1 MGKKLPGL
9 LVNSYGFAN
18 FSFSLMMFLA
28 LNYYAIFL
36 TDVALINAAH
46 VGTIMLITHLV
57 DAVAIFASGIM
68 IQRSQMRWGQFR
80 SWLIFTPILTCIFFT
95 LTFTNLPLSY
105 GRKMVYLALAYM
117 IAHISLNFAFNAQLG
132 LISVLTK
139 DVKERLK
146 LATRNIQFGMASQ
159 VLFSLAVIPMLL
171 FFSRKSATWGYFYT
185 VLILAVIQVLG
196 YWNLFFRS
204 KGYEKYDPSKKLD
217 ASNKLTIPEMVR
229 QVFGNRQLLLLI
241 GGDTAVS
248 LGLFSITT
256 LTVYYF
262 KYVTQNVAWMSP
274 FTLFMGIFT
283 FLSAAIAPMAANKL
297 GKKNTYL
304 LAAVWY
310 IIGNIALR
318 LFGASSPYI
327 YIAICGLTALI
338 GAMGFSIRQAMYMD
352 TAEYGHYKS
361 GKDASAFIMS
371 MYTLPVKIGI
381 ALATTIAGY
390 GLAMI
395 GYIPDIAPTD
405 QFIGNLMN
413 LISFVPAGCGILAFL
428 IMLFYSLS
436 DDKLTIYMETN
447 SKRKAEAM
455 A

>member
-9 LVNSYGFAN
+9 IVNSYGFTN
-18 FSFSLMMFLA
+18 FSFSLMMYMA
-28 LNYYAIFL
+28 LNFYAIFL
-36 TDVALINAAH
+36 TDVALISAVH

-57 DAVAIFASGIM
+57 DAVAIFISGVM
-68 IQRSQMRWGQFR
+68 IQRSHMRWGQFR
-80 SWLIFTPILTCIFFT
+80 SWLTFMPVSTCIFFT

-105 GRKMVYLALAYM
+105 GIKMVYLSLAYVF
-117 IAHISLNFAFNAQLG
+117 AHISLNFAFNAHLG

-139 DVKERLK
+139 DVKERLR

-171 FFSRKSATWGYFYT
+171 FFSRQSASFGYFLT
-185 VLILAVIQVLG
+185 VLILGVIQVFG
-196 YWNLFFRS
+196 YWNLFYWT
-204 KGYEKYDPSKKLD
+204 KGYEKYDPNKKLD
-217 ASNKLTIPEMVR
+217 VSSRLTIPEMVA
-229 QVFGNRQLLLLI
+229 QIFGNRQLLLLI

-262 KYVTQNVAWMSP
+262 KYITQNVVWMSP
-274 FTLFMGIFT
+274 FTLTMGIVT
-283 FLSAAIAPMAANKL
+283 FLSAVIAPMAANKL
-297 GKKNTYL
+297 GKKKTYL
-304 LAAVWY
+304 LAGAWY
-310 IIGNIALR
+310 FMGNIALR
-318 LFGASSPYI
+318 LFGASNPYM

-338 GAMGFSIRQAMYMD
+338 GGMGFSIRQAMYMD
-352 TAEYGHYKS
+352 TAEYGHYKT

-405 QFIGNLMN
+405 RFIGNLMD
-413 LISFVPAGCGILAFL
+413 LISFVPAGCGIMALL
-428 IMLFYSLS
+428 IMAFYSLS
-436 DDKLTIYMETN
+436 DDKLAVYMEAN
-447 SKRKAEAM
+447 SKEKAEAM